1 MNDTTLQLTI
11 RGIDPKTKNAL
22 MKKAS
27 QQGLSLNRYAIKALQ
42 NSIGHNDYEH
52 RYQTIKHFLGTHS
65 MDKIDKRAFDN
76 ALSWSDKISIE
87 KQNRE
92 ERDNRL

>member
-1 MNDTTLQLTI
+1 MNHPTLQLTI

-22 MKKAS
+22 VKKAS
-27 QQGLSLNRYAIKALQ
+27 QQGLSLNRYALKALQ
-42 NSIGHNDYEH
+42 NSIGLNGYEH
-52 RYQTIKHFLGTHS
+52 RYQTIKRFLGDHS
-65 MDKIDKRAFDN
+65 MDKIDKKAFDD
-76 ALSWSDKISIE
+76 AVLWSDKASIE